1 MKKILLLLTVVLTNP
16 SLWAIVENKSKPND
30 SNLIQVALLLDT
42 SGSMKGLIDQA
53 KCQLWNVV
61 SDLEKAFS

>member
-1 MKKILLLLTVVLTNP
+1 MKKIFLLLSVVLTKA
-16 SLWAIVENKSKPND
+16 SLWGIVENKSKPND

-53 KCQLWNVV
+53 KCRLGGKI
-61 SDLEKAFS
+61 S